1 MYRLT
6 TMGLRLSVQRS
17 AWVRS
22 VDAAAAQRPGLIPV
36 VKGNGYG
43 LGRITLMPLAAR
55 LTANGQIAVGT
66 VYEAVDVPADRT
78 ALVLTPHVDALP
90 ATLPRTAVLT
100 VDCLE
105 HVEVLARHGWTG
117 KVSIKLASTMHRYG
131 APPADVR
138 HVHEAAEVAAMTVVG
153 YGLHLP
159 LAGSNAS
166 RRREVTDWLEHL
178 GPGSEPLSISH
189 LDPSSSSE
197 LSAESLPGHPG
208 RPILIRCGTAL
219 WHADRSLLHLTADV
233 LGVHRVQAGA
243 VAGYHATRVP
253 RDGHVVLVGAGS
265 AHGVRPHDDG
275 RSPFHFA
282 HRRVAMI
289 EPAHMHTSML
299 FVPSGDPLP
308 SIGDR
313 VDVQRPLLATTVDE
327 LVWVD
332 G

>member
-1 MYRLT
+1 
-6 TMGLRLSVQRS
+6 MGLRLSVQRS

-22 VDAAAAQRPGLIPV
+22 VDAAATRRPGLIPV

-43 LGRITLMPLAAR
+43 LGRATLMPLAAR
-55 LTANGQIAVGT
+55 LTTNGQIAVGT

-90 ATLPRTAVLT
+90 AALPRSAVLT
-100 VDCLE
+100 VDCVA
-105 HVEVLARHGWTG
+105 HVEALSRHGWTG
-117 KVSIKLASTMHRYG
+117 QVSIKLASTMHRYG
-131 APPADVR
+131 APSADVGR
-138 HVHEAAEVAAMTVVG
+138 VREAVEAASMTVIG

-159 LAGSNAS
+159 LAGSDAS
-166 RRREVTDWLEHL
+166 RWSEVTEWLEHL
-178 GPGSEPLSISH
+178 GRGPEPLSVSH
-189 LDPSSSSE
+189 LDPSASSE
-197 LSAESLPGHPG
+197 LAADVLPSHLG
-208 RPILIRCGTAL
+208 RPILIRCGTSL
-219 WHADRSLLHLTADV
+219 WHADRSLLQLTADV
-233 LGVHRVQAGA
+233 LGTHRVHAGA
-243 VAGYHATRVP
+243 AAGYHATEVP

-265 AHGVRPHDDG
+265 AHGVRFLDDG

-282 HRRVAMI
+282 HQRVAMI

-299 FVPSGDPLP
+299 FVPTGDPLP

-313 VDVQRPLLATTVDE
+313 LDVQRPLTATTVDE